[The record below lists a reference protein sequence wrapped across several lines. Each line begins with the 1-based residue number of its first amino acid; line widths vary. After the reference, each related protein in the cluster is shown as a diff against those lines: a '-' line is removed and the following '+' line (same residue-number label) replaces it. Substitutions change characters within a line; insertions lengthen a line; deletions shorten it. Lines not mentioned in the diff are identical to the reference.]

1 LIAMCAPLAIAADQY
16 DTASSPSQPSVCHF
30 TRMTSQLDGATRAL
44 VTTFRRQRP
53 VGGGSLIITI
63 FGDAIAPRGGVVSL
77 GSLIKLC
84 EPFGITERLVRTSV
98 ARLAE
103 ADWLG
108 TQRYG
113 RRAEYHLSARGLR
126 RFADATRRIY
136 SAGPDHWNGMWTL
149 VLLPTSDSEAR
160 EALRK
165 ELAWLG
171 FGQPMAGV
179 MIHPTRPATDT
190 REQLSG
196 VRGESRVT
204 VFEARNDNPAADE
217 RFASES
223 WDLRE
228 LAGRYRKFVTTFDP
242 VAAATAAGRRPA
254 PRTAFIIRTLLV
266 HQYRKIHLRDPV
278 LPTLL
283 LPTDWVGKRAYEL
296 CRDLYSYV
304 FESAEVYL
312 SNEASRLSSELPPVS
327 AAALQRFGGVLATSA
342 VE

>member
-1 LIAMCAPLAIAADQY
+1 MKKRKSE
-16 DTASSPSQPSVCHF
+16 TGMSSQP
-30 TRMTSQLDGATRAL
+30 DAATRAL
-44 VTTFRRQRP
+44 VTDFRRQRP
-53 VGGGSLIITI
+53 IGGGSLIITI
-63 FGDAIAPRGGVVSL
+63 FGDAIAPKGGVVSL

-84 EPFGITERLVRTSV
+84 TPFGITERLVRTSV

-108 TQRYG
+108 AQRYG

-136 SAGPDHWNGMWTL
+136 SAGPDHWNGLWTL
-149 VLLPTSDSEAR
+149 VLLPASDPEAR

-171 FGQPMAGV
+171 FGQPMPGV
-179 MIHPTRPATDT
+179 MIHPTRPAADT
-190 REQLSG
+190 LEQISG

-204 VFEARNDNPAADE
+204 IFEARNDNPSADE
-217 RFASES
+217 RFASDS

-228 LAGRYRKFVTTFDP
+228 LAGRYRKFVAAFEP
-242 VAAATAAGRRPA
+242 VEAAAACSRPA
-254 PRTAFIIRTLLV
+254 PRTAFIIRTLLI

-278 LPTLL
+278 LPASL
-283 LPTDWVGKRAYEL
+283 LPTNWVGRRAYEL
-296 CRDLYSYV
+296 CRDLYSDV

-312 SNEASRLSSELPPVS
+312 SNEASRLNNELPPVS
-327 AAALQRFGGVLATSA
+327 EEALQRFGGVLRSA
-342 VE
+342 ARRR